1 MQIKEKKKEEKIKEQ
16 HHHPRK
22 LGEKKDF
29 KAAITIEI
37 SQTINKK
44 LTKRY

>member
-1 MQIKEKKKEEKIKEQ
+1 MQIKEKKRKEKIKEQ

-22 LGEKKDF
+22 LGGKKNF
-29 KAAITIEI
+29 KAAIAIEI